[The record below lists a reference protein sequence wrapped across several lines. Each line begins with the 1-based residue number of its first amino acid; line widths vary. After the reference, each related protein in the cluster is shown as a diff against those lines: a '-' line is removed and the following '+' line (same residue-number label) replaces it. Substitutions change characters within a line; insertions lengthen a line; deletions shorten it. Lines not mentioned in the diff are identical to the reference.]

1 MPNLHK
7 PSVLVTNS
15 VELGVTISRLGDD
28 PSSLLLLKILSEFGY
43 FPVRVWYTIQ
53 TFIDLVLGIE
63 SDLVCKVDTFESV
76 S

>member
-1 MPNLHK
+1 MPNLHE

-15 VELGVTISRLGDD
+15 VQLGVTISRLGDD
-28 PSSLLLLKILSEFGY
+28 PSSLLLLKILSAFGY
-43 FPVRVWYTIQ
+43 FSMRDTIQ